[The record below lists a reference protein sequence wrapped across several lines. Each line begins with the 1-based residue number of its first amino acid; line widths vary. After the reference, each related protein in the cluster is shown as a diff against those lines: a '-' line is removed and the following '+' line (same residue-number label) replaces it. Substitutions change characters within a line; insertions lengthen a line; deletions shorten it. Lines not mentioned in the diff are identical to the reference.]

1 MLVLHQFEFSH
12 FNEKARWAL
21 DYKGLQHERV
31 SYLPGPHMPAIRK
44 LSGQQQTPVLEM
56 DGEVIS
62 GSAAIIDAL
71 EGRFPEPPLYPLDD
85 EPQRRALD
93 WQARFDEQ
101 VGPAARSALFSGLI
115 QAPGYLVKMFGRRAS
130 TPKRLLYRASFPLAK
145 PLIARANK
153 AVDPGDIKRAFE
165 RFENALEE
173 VADAT
178 QHTGYLVADR
188 FSVADLT
195 AAALLA
201 PFANPDHP
209 DMSRPQPMP
218 APVADI
224 MEPYADHPALDW
236 VRRIYRDHRPR

>member
-31 SYLPGPHMPAIRK
+31 SYLPGPHMPAIRR
-44 LSGQQQTPVLEM
+44 LSGQQQTPVLDM
-56 DGEVIS
+56 DGEIIA

-71 EGRFPEPPLYPLDD
+71 ERRFPEQPLYPSD
-85 EPQRRALD
+85 EGLRRQALD
-93 WQARFDEQ
+93 VQTRFDEE

-115 QAPGYLVKMFGRRAS
+115 RAPGYLVKMFARRAS
-130 TPKRLLYRASFPLAK
+130 PPKRLLYRASFPLAK

-153 AVDPGDIKRAFE
+153 AADPGDIKRAFD

-173 VADAT
+173 VAAAT

-188 FSVADLT
+188 FSIADLT

-209 DMSRPQPMP
+209 DMARPQPVP

-224 MEPYADHPALDW
+224 MGPYASHPALEW
-236 VRRIYRDHRPR
+236 VRRMYREHRPR